1 MPGLSELLAR
11 NGAAYIYGAAF
22 PDWTHAAV
30 TARQIA
36 EYMRIFEGAFPAL
49 NLVLTQV
56 FKKQFSA
63 LEAPPPEMPDE
74 PEHWQPFIKRFSL
87 LLR

>member
-1 MPGLSELLAR
+1 MRTHMEVAGRMLGTYAQDLTFMPGLSELLAR

-36 EYMRIFEGAFPAL
+36 EYMRIF
-49 NLVLTQV
+49 
-56 FKKQFSA
+56 
-63 LEAPPPEMPDE
+63 
-74 PEHWQPFIKRFSL
+74 
-87 LLR
+87 